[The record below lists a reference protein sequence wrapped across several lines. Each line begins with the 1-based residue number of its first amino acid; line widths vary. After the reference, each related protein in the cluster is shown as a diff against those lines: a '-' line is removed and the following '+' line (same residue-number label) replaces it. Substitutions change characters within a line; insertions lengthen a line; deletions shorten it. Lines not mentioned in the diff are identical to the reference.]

1 MPEMLYSKLRFLI
14 FRGSSDEEL
23 GLKEDLESPVSSIRV
38 YLAKELHFSQLQTHT
53 R

>member
-1 MPEMLYSKLRFLI
+1 MAGMVKLRFLI

-23 GLKEDLESPVSSIRV
+23 RLKGDLESPVRSIRV
-38 YLAKELHFSQLQTHT
+38 YLAKELHFSLLQTHT